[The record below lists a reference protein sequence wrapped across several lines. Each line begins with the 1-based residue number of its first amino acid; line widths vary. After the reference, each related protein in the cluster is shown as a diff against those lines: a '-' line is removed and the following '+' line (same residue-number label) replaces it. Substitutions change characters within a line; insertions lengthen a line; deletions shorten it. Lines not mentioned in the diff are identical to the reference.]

1 MYEEIIPIPG
11 PNHTYIMKHQPN
23 TEGAIG
29 YTKSVTNP
37 PQDLVLNKEPLPP
50 FGG

>member
-11 PNHTYIMKHQPN
+11 PNHTYETSTN
-23 TEGAIG
+23 TEVAIG